1 MQQGIS
7 KGLKASVVTLGC
19 KVNQFESASFETS
32 LAAAG
37 VELVTFPGEADLYI
51 INSCAVTAKAG
62 AQSRQLV
69 RRALKVNPSARVIIT
84 GCYAQVDSAALLE
97 ITDYEACIV
106 GNSYKDQLVDIAL
119 SEDCCDLEMYLG
131 DIREVSSICSLPVR
145 RFEGRTR
152 AFLRLQD
159 GCDNFCSYCVVPYT
173 RGRSRSLPS
182 EEAVRQLEVL
192 VEENYREVVLTGI
205 HVGMYGHDLAE
216 PLPLVVLLEK
226 LLETAPSTRFRL
238 SSLEPVEVDEKILAL
253 IRDRRNFMPHLH
265 IPLQS
270 GDQNILQKMN
280 RKYSPAFYK
289 EVAARIRSFL
299 PEAAIGVDVLVGFPG
314 EDGAAFLNTY
324 SLLEALPVS
333 YLHVF
338 PYSKR
343 PGTLAA
349 TMGNQVEPMVIRE
362 RTALLRELGLRKKR
376 EFYNSFLGE
385 VREVLVEGETDREE
399 GFRQGFTDNYIPV
412 IFEATSGL
420 VNQVVPV
427 LLESLQGDKVVG
439 RLKL

>member
-1 MQQGIS
+1 M
-7 KGLKASVVTLGC
+7 KASVVTLGC